1 MALGK
6 KKQPKS
12 DTTARQAAPRTPA
25 GQSAVGT
32 SLDSGRGLSFFED
45 FDQLF
50 EDFLQRRWPAP
61 SPGSWPGP
69 GVFWPGTR
77 GSSDERLPLVDVAD
91 EDAEIV
97 VRAELPGVAKE
108 DLDVSVVDRVLTIR
122 ATSRQKH
129 EDRKKDY
136 YRREIRTGQFS
147 RSVLLPAEVD
157 ADKAQASFSDGVM
170 NLRLPKISQSRRRKI
185 RFGD

>member
-6 KKQPKS
+6 KKRAKPAA
-12 DTTARQAAPRTPA
+12 TAQRAAPRAPV
-25 GQSAVGT
+25 GRSAEGT
-32 SLDSGRGLSFFED
+32 SLDSGRGLSVFED

-77 GSSDERLPLVDVAD
+77 GSATERLPLVDVAD
-91 EDAEIV
+91 EDTEIV

-122 ATSRQKH
+122 ASRSQEQ

-136 YRREIRTGQFS
+136 YRREIRSGQFS

-157 ADKAQASFSDGVM
+157 ADRAQASFSDGVM

-185 RFGD
+185 RFGV